1 MIRTSR
7 AASKSQRRFSDKQL
21 AIISVVL
28 ASVIIL
34 ASLIAFGF
42 FKVPAKFS
50 LKAALVDQLDSQ
62 SPNET
67 FKETTF
73 NMLIAAGFNVS
84 YFRTEDVN
92 VTFYKEL
99 ANRNYGI
106 IILRS
111 HSALREDGQTVDLFT
126 SEEYD
131 QNKYSW
137 EQRNGLLTK
146 GNYTTGPNKYYFAIT
161 SKFIDNLAGRFP
173 KSIIIAMGCWSLK
186 LSEEDLAKAFIGK
199 GAVAYFGWSNV
210 VLPADTDVETSNLL
224 ELMFKENWTLASAA
238 NEAKTYTYRTDA
250 ETVQSRLSL
259 YPPSSWNVKVS
270 QLIEEAQA
278 AETPKTSGGLLGSF
292 SLVTD
297 VAVSKLKVFLID

>member
-1 MIRTSR
+1 MTRTTR
-7 AASKSQRRFSDKQL
+7 ADSKGQRRFSNKQL
-21 AIISVVL
+21 AIISIAL
-28 ASVIIL
+28 ASIIIL
-34 ASLIAFGF
+34 ASLITFGF
-42 FKVPAKFS
+42 FQVPAKFS
-50 LKAALVDQLDSQ
+50 LRAALVDQLGSQ
-62 SPNET
+62 FPNET
-67 FKETTF
+67 FKETTLS
-73 NMLIAAGFNVS
+73 MLIDAGFNVS
-84 YFRTEDVN
+84 YYRAEDVN

-131 QNKYSW
+131 KDKYSW

-146 GNYTTGPNKYYFAIT
+146 GNYSFEPSKFYFAIT
-161 SKFIDNLAGRFP
+161 SKFLDNLAGRFP

-186 LSEEDLAKAFIGK
+186 LGEEDLAKAFIGK

-210 VLPADTDVETSNLL
+210 VLPADTDVETTNLL
-224 ELMFKENWTLASAA
+224 ELIFKENMTLASAA
-238 NEAKTYTYRTDA
+238 NEAKIYTYQGDG
-250 ETVQSRLSL
+250 ETVQSRLNL
-259 YPPSSWNVKVS
+259 YPPSSWNIKVS
-270 QLIEEAQA
+270 QLIEEAQV
-278 AETPKTSGGLLGSF
+278 AEAPKTSSDLIGSF